1 MIALEVVVMILVA
14 ALGLLVVLTKNPL
27 PQVIVF
33 SLFGTSLALLF
44 LLLQAPDVALS
55 NIVVGLAYPAMV
67 RSGRSSS
74 HPLEPWTPLP
84 SESVSADRP
93 ASSQPRPPCFVWI
106 MPGFFRACIAWKNRS
121 TNATVSSSRAGRACR
136 MSYSLALKAA
146 SGA

>member
-55 NIVVGLAYPAMV
+55 NIVVGLAYPVMV
-67 RSGRSSS
+67 
-74 HPLEPWTPLP
+74 LLT
-84 SESVSADRP
+84 
-93 ASSQPRPPCFVWI
+93 
-106 MPGFFRACIAWKNRS
+106 
-121 TNATVSSSRAGRACR
+121 
-136 MSYSLALKAA
+136 LAKIRERER
-146 SGA
+146 